1 MSETINNILNIVIVG
16 VVLFLGVFILRFV
29 LRLAW
34 KFVRA
39 ALVILSLILI
49 AGYFF
54 GFFDI
59 IIH

>member
-1 MSETINNILNIVIVG
+1 MSETIKNIFSILVLG
-16 VVLFLGVFILRFV
+16 AVLFLGVFALRFV

-39 ALVILSLILI
+39 ALIIFSIILI

-54 GFFDI
+54 GLFDI

>member
-1 MSETINNILNIVIVG
+1 MSETIKNILPILAAG

-29 LRLAW
+29 LRFAW

-39 ALVILSLILI
+39 ALIVLSLLLI

-54 GFFDI
+54 GIFDI
-59 IIH
+59 VIN

>member
-1 MSETINNILNIVIVG
+1 MSETINNILSIVIVG

-49 AGYFF
+49 AGYFL

>member
-39 ALVILSLILI
+39 TLVILSLILI

-59 IIH
+59 VIH